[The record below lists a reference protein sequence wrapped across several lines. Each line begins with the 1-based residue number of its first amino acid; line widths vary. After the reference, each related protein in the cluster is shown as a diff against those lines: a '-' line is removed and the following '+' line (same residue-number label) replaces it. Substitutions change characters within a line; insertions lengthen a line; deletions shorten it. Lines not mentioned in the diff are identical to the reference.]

1 MSDGQSPALSNSP
14 ILNSPPGSPPHAGFR
29 SAHPQGVSTST
40 GGPTLSGWPRKIAL
54 SEFREVGSRRKGG
67 SEDAQISVELEPEK
81 NISVK
86 NENGRFKLGKVIF
99 KMIIKKSESW
109 IVRGQKSDDLLAH
122 EQGHFDIVG
131 LFYRDLIT
139 ALQQLRANSVSELGR
154 ETKRVMG
161 QYDREADQMSKQ
173 YDQDTHHGRNAVRQQ
188 AWRKQI
194 QNCIQKGSQFTAP

>member
-1 MSDGQSPALSNSP
+1 MTDGQSPALSNCP
-14 ILNSPPGSPPHAGFR
+14 IVNSPPGSPPHAGFR

-40 GGPTLSGWPRKIAL
+40 GGPTLSGWPRKIAW
-54 SEFREVGSRRKGG
+54 SEFREVSSRPEGEF
-67 SEDAQISVELEPEK
+67 EDAQISVELEPEK
-81 NISVK
+81 NISV
-86 NENGRFKLGKVIF
+86 ERESGRFKMGKVIF
-99 KMIIKKSESW
+99 KMSIKKSESW
-109 IVRGQKSDDLLAH
+109 VVRGQKSDDLLAH

-154 ETKRVMG
+154 ETKHLMG

-194 QNCIQKGSQFTAP
+194 QDCIQKSSQFTAP